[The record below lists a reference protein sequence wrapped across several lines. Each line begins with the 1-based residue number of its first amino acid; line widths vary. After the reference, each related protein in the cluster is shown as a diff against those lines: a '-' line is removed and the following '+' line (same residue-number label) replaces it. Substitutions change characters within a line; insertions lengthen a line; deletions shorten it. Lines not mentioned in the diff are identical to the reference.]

1 MVQKLVKSGSKLR
14 TCIDTIIQGHFSWAL
29 PLDTPWQLSELPR
42 TPKLWAN
49 HRLSFA
55 SWCIESWQWH
65 SSRSC
70 HSSDPKKTMY
80 GTSPDFW
87 SNNSL
92 HIHIYIYIYIFIHNY
107 IICICIVIIYI
118 YTYYISM
125 SRHNLCKHNNSRVPA
140 HVVNCFTLAY
150 VCQVSCHRR
159 NEYIDSGGPGGPG
172 DVLFAS
178 WEPAGLPGQTDL
190 HHLEE
195 NTMSSSE
202 NRCEWKLMK
211 IATLRVS
218 FNSL

>member
-1 MVQKLVKSGSKLR
+1 
-14 TCIDTIIQGHFSWAL
+14 
-29 PLDTPWQLSELPR
+29 
-42 TPKLWAN
+42 
-49 HRLSFA
+49 
-55 SWCIESWQWH
+55 
-65 SSRSC
+65 
-70 HSSDPKKTMY
+70 MY
-80 GTSPDFW
+80 MYSY
-87 SNNSL
+87 N
-92 HIHIYIYIYIFIHNY
+92 IY
-107 IICICIVIIYI
+107 IYI

-202 NRCEWKLMK
+202 NRCE
-211 IATLRVS
+211 
-218 FNSL
+218 